1 MRTLRALSAV
11 AIVAGLTLIPAI
23 AAHGHTATYPTEVTI
38 HTREVTQGNVR
49 FSGRVSSSKA
59 ACVAHRNV
67 KLAEINTGLWVQ
79 METNAEGKYAFVLV
93 LPTGDWHVKVRG
105 KVLRSDA
112 LHDHKCTAATST
124 TVHVG

>member
-1 MRTLRALSAV
+1 MRTLRTLSAV
-11 AIVAGLTLIPAI
+11 AIVAGLILISAI
-23 AAHGHTATYPTEVTI
+23 AAHGHTATYPTEVTL
-38 HTREVTQGNVR
+38 HTREIREGNVR
-49 FSGRVSSSKA
+49 FAGRVRSPKA

-79 METNAEGKYAFVLV
+79 SETNAEGKYAFVLV

-112 LHDHKCTAATST
+112 LHDHRCQASTST
-124 TVHVG
+124 TVHVS